1 MNKLGGSLIV
11 SAVVLVAIGLTLRL
25 DLIDWLIDALGLLF
39 ILAGVLVGIV
49 GAFNLFAGRNKV
61 SV

>member
-1 MNKLGGSLIV
+1 MNKLGGGLIV

-39 ILAGVLVGIV
+39 IMSGVVVGIV